1 MRDSNRAETG
11 SGAARVGNG
20 SPANRPGA
28 LLGAAADFI
37 DSSVALLAL
46 EGRLAILSLIVML
59 AAGVIA
65 AVLLVSVWLL
75 ILAAAAVSL
84 VQAGWPWEGVL
95 VGMAIANILPAGVC
109 ALLIRHL
116 SRNLLFSGTRRSLL
130 SKSTEAPH
138 GAQTDAA

>member
-1 MRDSNRAETG
+1 MRDNNRAETG
-11 SGAARVGNG
+11 SGARAGNG

-37 DSSVALLAL
+37 DSAVALLAL
-46 EGRLAILSLIVML
+46 ESRLAILSLIVML

-75 ILAAAAVSL
+75 ILAAGAISL
-84 VQAGWPWEGVL
+84 VQAGWPWEAVL
-95 VGMAIANILPAGVC
+95 AGMAIANILPAALC

-116 SRNLLFSGTRRSLL
+116 SRNLLFSATRRSLL
-130 SKSTEAPH
+130 SKSTGAPH